1 MEIHLARDG
10 SSLGIFTEPEVRE
23 GLAAG
28 RFRGS
33 DLAWR
38 QGMATWTPLAEWADF
53 AGATA
58 PTLLG
63 TAPVTEPRPAWERGA
78 GFRAFFATLY
88 DVILNP
94 VATFDA
100 LPRGNFGKVV
110 GFQYAAA
117 LPAWFCA
124 SLIWGAIFAFLSVAG
139 ASEFSQIDGME
150 ALGQFGP
157 LVFGGVMCAI
167 LGCIVVLLPL
177 FNVLGAAVQHV
188 ILLPWGP
195 SGGFGQTYRVVG
207 YVQGAFLPFSF
218 IPCLNYIAGPWSFV
232 TSIIALSRV
241 HRLAWW
247 KVLISLLLLVCC
259 ALFLALAL
267 VGLAGSLPSPD

>member
-10 SSLGIFTEPEVRE
+10 SSLGVFTETEVRE

-28 RFRGS
+28 RFRPS

-38 QGMATWTPLAEWADF
+38 QGMATWTPLAEWPEF
-53 AGATA
+53 TGLIA
-58 PTLLG
+58 PALLG
-63 TAPVTEPRPAWERGA
+63 AAPAALARPAWERGA
-78 GFRAFFATLY
+78 SFRNFFGTLY

-100 LPRGNFGKVV
+100 LPRGGLGKVV
-110 GFQYAAA
+110 GFQYAAG

-124 SLIWGAIFAFLSVAG
+124 SILWGAIFAILAAAG
-139 ASEFSQIDGME
+139 TPELSQIDGME

-157 LVFGGVMCAI
+157 VMFAAVWCGI
-167 LGCIVVLLPL
+167 LGCVVVLLPL
-177 FNVLGAAVQHV
+177 FSLVGAAIQHLV
-188 ILLPWGP
+188 LLPWGP
-195 SGGFGQTYRVVG
+195 SGGFGQTYRVAG

-218 IPCLNYIAGPWSFV
+218 IPCLNYLAGPWSLV
-232 TSIIALSRV
+232 TSIIGLSRV

-247 KVLISLLLLVCC
+247 KVLLSLAFLVCC
-259 ALFLALAL
+259 IGGLFVALIIGAG
-267 VGLAGSLPSPD
+267 GLAG